1 MEAEAKESQI
11 RGQPGVHSYSCPQE
25 DNVCLFAK
33 IHLCYT
39 QIAKAGKILSFACF
53 QFTLTHTAPSREQ
66 VEADVSRFYFSPH
79 TYTC

>member
-1 MEAEAKESQI
+1 MEAEARGPQVQ
-11 RGQPGVHSYSCPQE
+11 GQPGLHSYSCPQE

-39 QIAKAGKILSFACF
+39 QIAKAEKILSSTCF
-53 QFTLTHTAPSREQ
+53 QFTLTNTEPNREQ
-66 VEADVSRFYFSPH
+66 VEAAISRFYFSPH